1 MAKDNKKENEVV
13 EEIVTTE
20 TAKEITFESS
30 YKNLI
35 IVGTSIQFKDGVYST
50 SDETEIEVLR
60 NNNLVTEAGE
70 SLEPGRRRLQ

>member
-1 MAKDNKKENEVV
+1 MAKDTKKQNEEIIEELNEVAG
-13 EEIVTTE
+13 ETSTTE
-20 TAKEITFESS
+20 EAKETTFLSS

-70 SLEPGRRRLQ
+70 

>member
-13 EEIVTTE
+13 EEITTIE
-20 TAKEITFESS
+20 AAKETTFKSS

-35 IVGTSIQFKDGVYST
+35 IAGTSIQFKDGVYST

-60 NNNLVTEAGE
+60 NNNLVTEVGE
-70 SLEPGRRRLQ
+70 

>member
-1 MAKDNKKENEVV
+1 MAKDNKKQNEEVIEELNGAV
-13 EEIVTTE
+13 EETTTE
-20 TAKEITFESS
+20 EAKETTFLSS

-60 NNNLVTEAGE
+60 NNNLVREAGE
-70 SLEPGRRRLQ
+70 

>member
-1 MAKDNKKENEVV
+1 MAKDNKKQNEEIIEEFNEVAG
-13 EEIVTTE
+13 ETSTTE
-20 TAKEITFESS
+20 EAKETTFLSS

-60 NNNLVTEAGE
+60 NNNLVREAGE
-70 SLEPGRRRLQ
+70 

>member
-13 EEIVTTE
+13 EEITTVE
-20 TAKEITFESS
+20 TAKEKTFYSS

-35 IVGTSIQFKDGVYST
+35 IAGTSIQFKDGVYST
-50 SDETEIEVLR
+50 SDESEIEILR

-70 SLEPGRRRLQ
+70 

>member
-1 MAKDNKKENEVV
+1 MAKKQDEITNI
-13 EEIVTTE
+13 EET
-20 TAKEITFESS
+20 KEITFESS

-70 SLEPGRRRLQ
+70 

>member
-1 MAKDNKKENEVV
+1 MAKDNKKQNEEIIEELNEVAG
-13 EEIVTTE
+13 ETSTTE
-20 TAKEITFESS
+20 EAKETTFLSS

-50 SDETEIEVLR
+50 SDETEIELLR

-70 SLEPGRRRLQ
+70 

>member
-1 MAKDNKKENEVV
+1 MAKDNKKENEVA
-13 EEIVTTE
+13 EEITTTE
-20 TAKEITFESS
+20 TAKEITFHSS

-35 IVGTSIQFKDGVYST
+35 IAGTTIQFKDGVYST

-70 SLEPGRRRLQ
+70 

>member
-13 EEIVTTE
+13 EEITNIE
-20 TAKEITFESS
+20 AAKETTFKSS

-70 SLEPGRRRLQ
+70 

>member
-1 MAKDNKKENEVV
+1 MAKKQDEILNV
-13 EEIVTTE
+13 EET
-20 TAKEITFESS
+20 KEITFESS

-35 IVGTSIQFKDGVYST
+35 IVGTSIQFKDGLYST

-70 SLEPGRRRLQ
+70 